1 MSSTELSGSHTS
13 DLDRVTRVPLP
24 VYVLAF
30 TILAFT
36 TSEFMV
42 SGLMNDLAR
51 DLPASIPSVGYLIAI
66 YALSMVVVAP
76 PASIYLT
83 KFRPKSA
90 LVAISIV
97 FIIGELIAAAAPSY
111 AAIVIGRILTG
122 AAAGTAYGVT
132 LSIAAQAVPES
143 IRGRAIG
150 IVMGGNTIGTVI
162 GLPVAS
168 FLGNAFGWRIAFAFV
183 AVLAA
188 SALAASVALI
198 PAVGTSPRPKVLA
211 QLSELRNG
219 SLWLAYATSGLL
231 IGAVFS
237 IFSYFSPVLT
247 ERAGFDQSW
256 VPIILAAYGVLCVVG
271 ITVVSRFSDNFPL
284 TVASVGAV
292 VVFLSGLL
300 FIFGDTNSVAV
311 LVGVAA
317 LGFAGV
323 SLDPAFAVRVMKVGG
338 TSFVVN
344 TVHTSIICFGI
355 FLGASLGGVIIDW
368 SGSVHSVYYLSLA
381 FAGAGIVVLA
391 PKLGAVRAE
400 MQTEN

>member
-1 MSSTELSGSHTS
+1 MSSTEVAGPQTENV
-13 DLDRVTRVPLP
+13 DDITRVPLP

-42 SGLMNDLAR
+42 SGLMNDLAQ

-66 YALSMVVVAP
+66 YALAMVLVAP
-76 PASIYLT
+76 PASIFLT
-83 KFRPKSA
+83 RFRPKSA
-90 LVAISIV
+90 LIAISVV
-97 FIIGELIAAAAPSY
+97 FIIGELIAAAAPNYSV
-111 AAIVIGRILTG
+111 IVIGRILTG

-132 LSIAAQAVPES
+132 LSIAAQAVPEK

-168 FLGNAFGWRIAFAFV
+168 FLGNTFGWRLAFAFV

-188 SALAASVALI
+188 TALVASFVLV
-198 PAVGTSPRPKVLA
+198 PAVDAGPRPKILA

-231 IGAVFS
+231 IGGVFS
-237 IFSYFSPVLT
+237 IFSYFSPILT
-247 ERAGFDQSW
+247 DRAGFDQSW
-256 VPIILAAYGVLCVVG
+256 VPIILAAYGVACVLG
-271 ITVVSRFSDNFPL
+271 ITVVSRLSDDFPL
-284 TVASVGAV
+284 TVACVGAV
-292 VVFLSGLL
+292 VIFLSGLL
-300 FIFGDTNSVAV
+300 FLLGDSNSVVV
-311 LVGVAA
+311 LIGVAA

-323 SLDPAFAVRVMKVGG
+323 SLNPAFAVRVMRVGG
-338 TSFVVN
+338 ISFVVN

-355 FLGASLGGVIIDW
+355 FLGASLGGVIIDL

-381 FAGAGIVVLA
+381 FAGLGIVALI
-391 PKLGAVRAE
+391 PKLGTARAE
-400 MQTEN
+400 LTK